1 MVRVFY
7 KEKFEYKCMVRHVD
21 AQKKISR
28 QNKNRQFFQEHV
40 VSLRMHF
47 FAFLLSS
54 PQAAAAAWL
63 HQLKLMTETTIHKF

>member
-40 VSLRMHF
+40 LSLCECT
-47 FAFLLSS
+47 FLHSSS
-54 PQAAAAAWL
+54 PQAAAPAAWL
-63 HQLKLMTETTIHKF
+63 HQLKLMTETALHNF